1 MSASGLKTDVSD
13 STVTRY
19 RPTVLIADENMVG
32 SVGKQR
38 AEWERQ
44 RNNAEG
50 KRSTAT
56 VQGWTKPDGSLWL
69 PNELIKLNAPQLG
82 INGEE
87 RLIVDCNY
95 KLDGSGT
102 ITVLTLMHRE
112 AFDEPPEPIDAQSGS
127 AGSKTGKSKTKKSGS
142 SSGGVADEGIYT
154 NQGQQG

>member
-1 MSASGLKTDVSD
+1 MSASGLKTTISD
-13 STVTRY
+13 KTVTRY

-50 KRSTAT
+50 KRTTAK
-56 VQGWTKPDGSLWL
+56 VQGWTKADGTLWL

-87 RLIVDCNY
+87 RLIVDCTY
-95 KLDGSGT
+95 TLDESGT
-102 ITVLTLMHRE
+102 VTLLTLVHRD
-112 AFDEPPEPIDAQSGS
+112 AFDEPPEALESPQ
-127 AGSKTGKSKTKKSGS
+127 GSKSKQGKGKKAD
-142 SSGGVADEGIYT
+142 GGVSDENIYV
-154 NQGQQG
+154 QG